1 MDIKVKLGTMG
12 SRNKKL
18 RAFTNGGTVFID
30 EHHLDI
36 LAKRHPQDYL
46 RILEKVVRLIGNA
59 TTFTGI
65 TDADGNRIVFLGELE
80 LYFDAVLMGSIFKA
94 KFIKIPEGW
103 GLIEVTER
111 SQISL

>member
-1 MDIKVKLGTMG
+1 MNVEIKLGTMG
-12 SRNKKL
+12 SRSAKL

-30 EHHLDI
+30 EPHLDV

-46 RILEKVVRLIGNA
+46 RILETVARLVGNP

-65 TDADGNRIVFLGELE
+65 TDADGNRIVFLGELK

-94 KFIKIPEGW
+94 KLIKTPKGW
-103 GLIEVTER
+103 NLIEVTER